1 LLDIAKSEI
10 FAAYYELAVNGKEK
24 PKKTA
29 TKQRKA
35 TLDSLTEMIYSWS
48 YISSNPTRNEL
59 VYRLTKYLNE
69 NDLKAKTGC
78 IPSVLVQGKYPIELV
93 RYHCDK
99 DVCELLGRMVWI
111 NDQYECCIGILAGLD
126 DPQVGEE
133 LEETYGR
140 IFAEEDG
147 VVLILV

>member
-1 LLDIAKSEI
+1 LLDVAKSEI
-10 FAAYYELAVNGKEK
+10 FAAYNELAVNGKDKTKK
-24 PKKTA
+24 PT

-35 TLDSLTEMIYSWS
+35 TLDSLTDMIYSWS

-59 VYRLTKYLNE
+59 VFRLNKYLNE

-78 IPSVLVQGKYPIELV
+78 IPSILVQAKYPIELV

-99 DVCELLGRMVWI
+99 DIEELLGRMVWI
-111 NDQYECCIGILAGLD
+111 NDQYDCCIGILAGLD
-126 DPQVGEE
+126 DPELVEE
-133 LEETYGR
+133 LEQSYGR
-140 IFAEEDG
+140 IFADEEG